1 MDLIKSIRSRRIV
14 CVGFSSPMLC
24 AKWVFLIEIPGLNPR
39 LFFSFSATCP
49 VIKLLRFGYDFLAWR
64 NPAKSKFEVKNK
76 AETNRYKH
84 ISITIWVNRER
95 YGDFAVR
102 L

>member
-1 MDLIKSIRSRRIV
+1 MDLIKSMRSRRIV
-14 CVGFSSPMLC
+14 CVGFSPLMLC
-24 AKWVFLIEIPGLNPR
+24 AKQVILIKISGLNR
-39 LFFSFSATCP
+39 HLFSSFFATRP

-95 YGDFAVR
+95 YSEGSVVK
-102 L
+102 